1 MLRPR
6 PRLFLTFL
14 VLFVAATA
22 VRYTALIWYPGY
34 IGPAHLL
41 SSVLLGLAAVPVI
54 LLVLA
59 TRSSTARIA
68 AFSAGSG
75 VVRSTKIMAIVIAA
89 VSMVLVSYYGHPP
102 PLP

>member
-34 IGPAHLL
+34 IGPAHLV
-41 SSVLLGLAAVPVI
+41 SSILLGLAAVPVI
-54 LLVLA
+54 LLPLSS
-59 TRSSTARIA
+59 RSITARFA
-68 AFSAGSG
+68 AINAGPG
-75 VVRSTKIMAIVIAA
+75 VVRLYKTMAIIIVTVTMFLI
-89 VSMVLVSYYGHPP
+89 SYYGHPP